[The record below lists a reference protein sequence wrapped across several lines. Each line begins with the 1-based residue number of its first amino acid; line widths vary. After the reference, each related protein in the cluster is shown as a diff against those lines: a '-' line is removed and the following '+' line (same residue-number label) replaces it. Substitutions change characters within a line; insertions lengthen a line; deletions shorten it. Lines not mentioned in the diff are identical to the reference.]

1 MEHGKPFFLDPTR
14 RHATTPWKGE
24 RVVLVAYTVN
34 TLGKELEHEFQSLE
48 ALGFPLPA
56 SVRLPLTE
64 QQDVRRL
71 DAFECFE
78 EEPLQEVVEARHP
91 DGKTSEFAPGTVLK
105 GGGWKETQTVEAGTV
120 ELEVSWNLKHSP
132 DQRRTRSVVPR
143 SVAYTSMQAEGASVF
158 FTGAAQWL
166 VSPAGRRDT

>member
-1 MEHGKPFFLDPTR
+1 MDRTQAGDLVNDPVEEGVDGKGRRWLGTTRRLERGKPFFRDPTR

-48 ALGFPLPA
+48 ALVFPLPA

-78 EEPLQEVVEARHP
+78 EEPPQETTARHP
-91 DGKTSEFAPGTVLK
+91 DGKTSELAPGTVLK
-105 GGGWKETQTVEAGTV
+105 RRR
-120 ELEVSWNLKHSP
+120 LERNP
-132 DQRRTRSVVPR
+132 NRRSR
-143 SVAYTSMQAEGASVF
+143 
-158 FTGAAQWL
+158 
-166 VSPAGRRDT
+166 